1 MASLPKEKCTL
12 FQTAR
17 PKLSKHFFLI
27 SYLYLLRDNFFP
39 PSSDGLSRL
48 RASPNVDRRTEEW
61 EGEPPVNGLVQ
72 REMDSGYRVRTQTF
86 FFVLQLCDFRVTK
99 NCSKN

>member
-1 MASLPKEKCTL
+1 MHSFSNCTSLAFKT
-12 FQTAR
+12 
-17 PKLSKHFFLI
+17 FFANLVPI
-27 SYLYLLRDNFFP
+27 SLTRYVFP
-39 PSSDGLSRL
+39 PISDSLSRL
-48 RASPNVDRRTEEW
+48 RASADVDRRTEEW

-86 FFVLQLCDFRVTK
+86 FFVLQFCDFRVTK